1 MILTNPYVRTADT
14 TAKVMTDVII
24 ALLPCVVMAGLAFG
38 TAALGLIAVSVGSA
52 LATEFVFT
60 LLFGD
65 HRPNLGDGS
74 AVVTGLLLAFTI
86 GAFTPLHVVAAGAA
100 GAVIFGKLLWGGLGR
115 NRFNPA
121 LVGRELMTVFFP
133 VAMASGSNW
142 YNYAAVNYAS
152 LSPTGWAW
160 FDHLFFSP
168 GGAVGEYSVVMLI
181 IGGLYLLVRRRI
193 TWHVPV
199 ALFTVFTLGAL
210 LVGGVQGDVAGFSL
224 GGVILG
230 AVFMATDMPTS
241 ATTPGAKLFYGALI
255 GLSAAMLIALGDKFT
270 YMSFSILIVNGF
282 APLIDRALRPRVW
295 GTPLQPGRSALWC
308 VGLLAAVVAVTWAV
322 SRLVSVGGMTYVV
335 LAFVL
340 YCIGRYIMLDLK
352 PLSRQTA

>member
-1 MILTNPYVRTADT
+1 MTLTNPFVRTADT
-14 TAKVMTDVII
+14 TAEVMTDVII
-24 ALLPCVVMAGLAFG
+24 ALLPCVVMAGMAFG
-38 TAALGLIAVSVGSA
+38 SAALGLIAVSVGSA
-52 LATEFVFT
+52 LAAEFLFT

-65 HRPNLGDGS
+65 HRPSLGDGS

-86 GAFTPLHVVAAGAA
+86 GAFTPLYVVAAGAA

-115 NRFNPA
+115 NLFNPA

-142 YNYAAVNYAS
+142 YNYKAVYFAS
-152 LSPTGWAW
+152 LSPTGKAW
-160 FDHLFFSP
+160 LDSLFFHP
-168 GGAVGEYSVVMLI
+168 GGAVGEYSVVMLVF
-181 IGGLYLLVRRRI
+181 GGLYLLVRRRI
-193 TWHVPV
+193 TWHIPV

-210 LVGGVQGDVAGFSL
+210 LVGAARGEALGFSL

-255 GLSAAMLIALGDKFT
+255 GLSAVLLIALGDKFT

-295 GTPLQPGRSALWC
+295 GAPSQAGRQALC
-308 VGLLAAVVAVTWAV
+308 ALGLLAGVVAVTWVV
-322 SRLVSVGGMTYVV
+322 SWLVSVGGLTYVV

-340 YCIGRYIMLDLK
+340 FCIGRYIALDLR
-352 PLSRQTA
+352 PWMQGA